1 MNPALL
7 VSKTGLQ
14 AQDAKLQVIAHNLA
28 NVNTVGF
35 KRNSAAFEDQFYEI
49 TRMPGSNSQGDNRV
63 PAGVQLGTGVRLV
76 STHKQFT
83 EGSMQ
88 NTSQQLDVAIVG
100 NGFLQV
106 LQANGE
112 TAYTRAGQLQVDSE
126 GRLVNANGLPLQP
139 EITIPEGAKA
149 VTISETG
156 LVSAMVGTDATAQ
169 ELGTLQLA
177 IFVNPA
183 GLQAQGDNLYLVSQA
198 SGDAVLGEPGE
209 AGFGTLRQF
218 ALESSNVQAVE
229 EMVDMISAQRSYEMN
244 TKVLSAADDMMRNLA
259 QAA

>member
-14 AQDAKLQVIAHNLA
+14 AQETKLQVIANNLA

-35 KRNSAAFEDQFYEI
+35 KRDSIVFEDQFYEI
-49 TRMPGSNSQGDNRV
+49 ARMPGAASQGDNQI
-63 PAGVQLGTGVRLV
+63 PSGVQLGTGVRV
-76 STHKQFT
+76 VATHKQFT
-83 EGSMQ
+83 NGNLQ

-106 LQANGE
+106 TQANGE
-112 TAYTRAGQLQVDSE
+112 SAYTRAGQLQIDSD

-139 EITIPEGAKA
+139 EITFPDG
-149 VTISETG
+149 TRSISISDNG
-156 LVSAMVGTDATAQ
+156 VISAMVGDAAEAE

-177 IFVNPA
+177 TFANPA
-183 GLQAQGDNLYLVSQA
+183 GLMAMGDNLYVTTNA
-198 SGDAVLGEPGE
+198 SGEAVVGEAGE
-209 AGFGTLRQF
+209 AGFGTLKQY

-229 EMVDMISAQRSYEMN
+229 EMVDMISAQRTYEMN
-244 TKVLSAADDMMRNLA
+244 TKVLSAADDMLRNLA
-259 QAA
+259 QSV

>member
-7 VSKTGLQ
+7 VSKTGMQ

-112 TAYTRAGQLQVDSE
+112 TAYTRAGQLQVDNE

-139 EITIPEGAKA
+139 EITIPEGAKS

-177 IFVNPA
+177 TFVNPA

>member
-14 AQDAKLQVIAHNLA
+14 AQEAKLQVIAHNLA

-49 TRMPGSNSQGDNRV
+49 ARMPGSNSQGDNRV
-63 PAGVQLGTGVRLV
+63 PAGVQLGTGVRLA

-83 EGSMQ
+83 EGSLQ

-106 LQANGE
+106 LQANGD
-112 TAYTRAGQLQVDSE
+112 TAYTRAGQLQVDNE

-139 EITIPEGAKA
+139 EITIPEGAKS
-149 VTISETG
+149 VTISATG
-156 LVSAMVGTDATAQ
+156 LVSAMVGTDATPR

-177 IFVNPA
+177 TFVNPA
-183 GLQAQGDNLYLVSQA
+183 GLQAQGDNLYLVTQA
-198 SGDAVLGEPGE
+198 SGDAVLGAPGE
-209 AGFGTLRQF
+209 AGFGTLRQY

-229 EMVDMISAQRSYEMN
+229 EMVDMISAQRSYEMS

>member
-14 AQDAKLQVIAHNLA
+14 AQEAKLQVIAHNLA

-49 TRMPGSNSQGDNRV
+49 ARMPGSNSQGDNRV

-83 EGSMQ
+83 EGSLQ

-112 TAYTRAGQLQVDSE
+112 TAYTRAGQLQVDNE

-139 EITIPEGAKA
+139 EITIPEGAKS
-149 VTISETG
+149 VSISETG
-156 LVSAMVGTDATAQ
+156 LVSAMVGTDAAPQ

-177 IFVNPA
+177 TFVNPA
-183 GLQAQGDNLYLVSQA
+183 GLLAQGDNLYLVSQS
-198 SGDAVLGEPGE
+198 SGDAVQGEPGE
-209 AGFGTLRQF
+209 AGFGTLRQY

-229 EMVDMISAQRSYEMN
+229 EMVDMISAQRSYEMS

>member
-1 MNPALL
+1 
-7 VSKTGLQ
+7 
-14 AQDAKLQVIAHNLA
+14 
-28 NVNTVGF
+28 
-35 KRNSAAFEDQFYEI
+35 
-49 TRMPGSNSQGDNRV
+49 V

-83 EGSMQ
+83 DGSMQ

-106 LQANGE
+106 LLSNGE
-112 TAYTRAGQLQVDSE
+112 TAYTRAGQLQVDNE
-126 GRLVNANGLPLQP
+126 GRLVNANGLVVQP
-139 EITIPEGAKA
+139 EITIPAETKS
-149 VTISETG
+149 VSISATG
-156 LVSAMVGTDATAQ
+156 RVSAMVGTESTPQ
-169 ELGTLQLA
+169 ELGALQLA
-177 IFVNPA
+177 SFVNPA
-183 GLQAQGDNLYLVSQA
+183 GLVAQGENLYLVSQA

-259 QAA
+259 QAS

>member
-1 MNPALL
+1 MMRSLWTA
-7 VSKTGLQ
+7 STGMVAMQ
-14 AQDAKLQVIAHNLA
+14 MQIDTMSNNLA

-35 KRNSAAFEDQFYEI
+35 KRNSAAFEDQFYEVA
-49 TRMPGSNSQGDNRV
+49 RRPGSNSQGDNRV

-83 EGSMQ
+83 DGSMQ

-106 LQANGE
+106 LLSNGE
-112 TAYTRAGQLQVDSE
+112 TAYTRAGQLQVDNE
-126 GRLVNANGLPLQP
+126 GRLVNANGLVVQP
-139 EITIPEGAKA
+139 EITFPAETKS
-149 VTISETG
+149 VSISATG
-156 LVSAMVGTDATAQ
+156 RVSATVGTESTPQ
-169 ELGTLQLA
+169 ELGALQLA
-177 IFVNPA
+177 SFVNPA
-183 GLQAQGDNLYLVSQA
+183 GLVAQGENLYLVSQA

-259 QAA
+259 QAS

>member
-1 MNPALL
+1 MNPALF

-14 AQDAKLQVIAHNLA
+14 AQEAKLQVIAHNLA

-35 KRNSAAFEDQFYEI
+35 KRNSAAFEDQFYDI
-49 TRMPGSNSQGDNRV
+49 ARMPGSSSQGDNRV

-76 STHKQFT
+76 STHKEFT
-83 EGSMQ
+83 PGEMQ
-88 NTSQQLDVAIVG
+88 NSNGDLDVAILG

-112 TAYTRAGQLQVDSE
+112 TAYTRAGQLRLGSE
-126 GRLVNANGLPLQP
+126 GRLETLNGLPIQP
-139 EITIPEGAKA
+139 EITFPINATS
-149 VTISETG
+149 VTISSDG
-156 LVSAMVGTDATAQ
+156 VVSAMVGADPVPQ

-177 IFVNPA
+177 TFMNPA
-183 GLQAQGDNLYLVSQA
+183 GLVAQGDNLYLISEA
-198 SGDAVLGEPGE
+198 SGDAVEGTPGDE
-209 AGFGTLRQF
+209 GFGTLRQKM
-218 ALESSNVQAVE
+218 LEGSNVLAVE
-229 EMVDMISAQRSYEMN
+229 EMVDMIAAQRSYEMN

>member
-1 MNPALL
+1 M
-7 VSKTGLQ
+7 
-14 AQDAKLQVIAHNLA
+14 
-28 NVNTVGF
+28 
-35 KRNSAAFEDQFYEI
+35 
-49 TRMPGSNSQGDNRV
+49 DN
-63 PAGVQLGTGVRLV
+63 
-76 STHKQFT
+76 
-83 EGSMQ
+83 
-88 NTSQQLDVAIVG
+88 
-100 NGFLQV
+100 
-106 LQANGE
+106 
-112 TAYTRAGQLQVDSE
+112 E

-139 EITIPEGAKA
+139 EITIPEGAKS

-177 IFVNPA
+177 TFVNPA